1 MPVSFWSGWGTDP
14 PICYNTISSKATHP
28 MTRTSIRI
36 AGGPQHIRSLCAE
49 LVDSLHKH
57 TSMWEGHEIDLVA
70 RARAALAQPVAEG
83 TGHLTGAPSI
93 DYNSKDNRRRT
104 PQMNLYIINEVLSDY
119 TFGMVVIAADSLDR
133 CREMFIA
140 EFGNDW
146 QPTIDE
152 YDGAIQ
158 RGSYKV
164 LAVQD
169 QEEGIVSHVF
179 GGG

>member
-1 MPVSFWSGWGTDP
+1 MTYAFTDCRQIEELMQWEDAP
-14 PICYNTISSKATHP
+14 QSVLQLSS
-28 MTRTSIRI
+28 
-36 AGGPQHIRSLCAE
+36 
-49 LVDSLHKH
+49 
-57 TSMWEGHEIDLVA
+57 
-70 RARAALAQPVAEG
+70 
-83 TGHLTGAPSI
+83 
-93 DYNSKDNRRRT
+93 NRNR